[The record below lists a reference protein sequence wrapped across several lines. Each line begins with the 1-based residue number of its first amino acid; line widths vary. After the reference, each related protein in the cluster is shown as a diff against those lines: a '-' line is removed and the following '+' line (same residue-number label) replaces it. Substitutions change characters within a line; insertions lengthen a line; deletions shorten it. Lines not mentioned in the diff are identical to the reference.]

1 MEVRG
6 GINDQG
12 WKTNSSGEER
22 PRAELDFRQG
32 KPNKMEWHVH
42 RDTQKGLQDGRR
54 YDLRYF
60 ERSAAVATV
69 RNKNVRSY
77 VDKDVTIWLYAQRKL
92 RGAGH
97 KDDLEI
103 AIPGIKAAIDLSVNQ
118 ADSEEAGH
126 LVELQA
132 EFSRQL
138 ACSNTAYA
146 TKRHGRDRAHSI
158 LDECHSFLE
167 SALGRSVTD
176 RTLANLVNAGYEA
189 DGNLLT
195 EPVTEEHIRK
205 NLATF
210 RKNNPNWR
218 NNINSLV
225 H

>member
-1 MEVRG
+1 M
-6 GINDQG
+6 I
-12 WKTNSSGEER
+12 K
-22 PRAELDFRQG
+22 A
-32 KPNKMEWHVH
+32 
-42 RDTQKGLQDGRR
+42 GRR
-54 YDLRYF
+54 TRAV
-60 ERSAAVATV
+60 RSAPEPSWISDKENQTKWNGTFIEILRRDYRTVDATISAILSDPLLSQLCAT
-69 RNKNVRSY
+69 KIRSY